1 MFQNC
6 DMISSFYMLI
16 YNLLNTKH
24 AAVELFE
31 TNIYTDCVKCKIS
44 EPDQCKIKK
53 NDIYKT

>member
-44 EPDQCKIKK
+44 EPDQC
-53 NDIYKT
+53 